1 MIGLPL
7 FKDGDVLFV
16 PGGAAE
22 LFDGVQALATA
33 LGTLAKDHLPADRA
47 VLQRVGEVRVLPLA
61 DPAPYLVERAAEPV
75 AKPDVGRAPDAKPGT
90 MAVQSLI
97 FDSGQ
102 FTAAQAR
109 QWIKDHPE
117 YGDYGVDE
125 TAQSLRFRQY
135 DTEHFTRFR
144 TKPFTDGVT
153 AVLGVV
159 KAAGEGDGWGVRLL
173 EHEVRKAADGSE
185 ERFAL
190 SLVLEPNDG
199 AEPDAPLAPDTQG
212 DVYSAEEIRKTCH
225 GWMEKGAMV
234 DVQHNWKA
242 LAPEQVRV
250 VENYLAP
257 VPFTLGDYPVRKGSW
272 LLGLRI
278 LDERLWAAV
287 KDGTIGAFS
296 VGGSAV
302 RRPVEE

>member
-75 AKPDVGRAPDAKPGT
+75 AK
-90 MAVQSLI
+90 L
-97 FDSGQ
+97 
-102 FTAAQAR
+102 
-109 QWIKDHPE
+109 
-117 YGDYGVDE
+117 
-125 TAQSLRFRQY
+125 
-135 DTEHFTRFR
+135 
-144 TKPFTDGVT
+144 
-153 AVLGVV
+153 